1 MDDRRRDVGDF
12 EDRARVAGG
21 DAAVAVHVG
30 DGVGVV
36 HHALE
41 AVLGEQHG
49 DAEVVHEPGDG
60 REHVL
65 GRVRVERGGRFVE
78 HERAR
83 VRGEHRTDR
92 DALLLPARERAE
104 RPGAELGDP
113 EEVERLLDALA
124 HHVGPAAR
132 AAPSRR
138 RAPLRPCR

>member
-1 MDDRRRDVGDF
+1 MDDRWRDVGDF

-21 DAAVAVHVG
+21 DAAVTVHVG

-41 AVLGEQHG
+41 PVLGEQHG
-49 DAEVVHEPGDG
+49 DAEVVHEASDG

-65 GRVRVERGGRFVE
+65 GRVRVERGRRFVE

-83 VRGEHRTDR
+83 VRGEHGTDR
-92 DALLLPARERAE
+92 DSLLLPARERAE

-138 RAPLRPCR
+138 RAPLRPYR